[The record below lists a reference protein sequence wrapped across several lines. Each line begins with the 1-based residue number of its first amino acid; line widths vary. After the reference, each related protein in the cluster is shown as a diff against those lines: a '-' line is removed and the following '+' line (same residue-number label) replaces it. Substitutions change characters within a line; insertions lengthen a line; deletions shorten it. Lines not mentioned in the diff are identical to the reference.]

1 MRYSF
6 YIYLVQSL
14 RISFGAA
21 DELLLQECMEALLTI
36 RCFRSNVIYH
46 KSILWQK
53 YMFKGACRL
62 QSSRHSHLTFCSR
75 KLSIFVYKKEI
86 DPSLH
91 SFCQNLGSK
100 FCKCILSMAE
110 NSLALEFS
118 PDFCPCLSIWNIFN
132 SFPDNRMLTH
142 NIKIITI
149 LQFLNLNKIF
159 SLFLNF

>member
-100 FCKCILSMAE
+100 FCKCILSTRE
-110 NSLALEFS
+110 HGRKFS
-118 PDFCPCLSIWNIFN
+118 SSGVFS
-132 SFPDNRMLTH
+132 R
-142 NIKIITI
+142 
-149 LQFLNLNKIF
+149 FL
-159 SLFLNF
+159 SLFVNMKYF